1 MVSGARLEALVRRLD
16 RSLVGLERTAIAAL
30 VRHLRFSERRLEQQ
44 IRALYEAAL
53 AAGPSESL
61 AFREARARVI
71 LAQVRASLDVTAG
84 VSGDVF
90 AQLIRGSYAAGAE
103 SALAVLSAYQAGLVA
118 ASSFVPIDVAVRAAN
133 ASARL
138 AHHGVDFAQA
148 AERLIVDGV
157 IQGRGWGRTARE
169 LRRETGVTISQA
181 EMIVRTESVTASHQA
196 RAERFEQDGID
207 YGTWMATMDDVVC
220 GYCAARAGH
229 TYRLRDIVIPAHPRC
244 RCTVT
249 PVKKE
254 WVEAGLVD
262 LEWNARHR
270 AETLERMSDRERR
283 GPSPFEK
290 AAGMDAAPTA
300 VW

>member
-1 MVSGARLEALVRRLD
+1 MVSGLRLEALVRRLD
-16 RSLVGLERTAIAAL
+16 RSLVGLERAAIDAL
-30 VRHLRFSERRLEQQ
+30 TRHLRYSARRLERQ

-53 AAGPSESL
+53 QAGPSESL

-71 LAQVRASLDVTAG
+71 LQQVRASLDVTTG

-103 SALAVLSAYQAGLVA
+103 SALAMLSAYQAGLVT

-133 ASARL
+133 AAARL

-169 LRRETGVTISQA
+169 LRRETGVTINQA

-196 RAERFEQDGID
+196 RTERFEQDGID
-207 YGTWMATMDDVVC
+207 YGTWVATLDERVC
-220 GYCAARAGH
+220 GYCAERSGN
-229 TYRLRDIVIPAHPRC
+229 TYALRDIVIPAHPRC
-244 RCTVT
+244 RCVAL
-249 PVKKE
+249 PVRRE

-262 LEWNARHR
+262 LAWNAKHHE
-270 AETLERMSDRERR
+270 ETLARVDGPRR
-283 GPSPFEK
+283 TGPSPFER